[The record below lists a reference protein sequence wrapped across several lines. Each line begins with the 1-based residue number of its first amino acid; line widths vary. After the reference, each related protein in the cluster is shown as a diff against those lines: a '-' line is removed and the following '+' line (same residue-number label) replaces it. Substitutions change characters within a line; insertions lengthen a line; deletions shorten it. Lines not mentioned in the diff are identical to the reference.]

1 MKIYVKPVAQVMN
14 FTQVEAI
21 ATNPWGSFAE
31 DLEELGGSITSY
43 DYGSGVQ
50 LGGNA

>member
-1 MKIYVKPVAQVMN
+1 MKNYTKPELNTLELVSVD
-14 FTQVEAI
+14 AI

-50 LGGNA
+50 LGQ

>member
-1 MKIYVKPVAQVMN
+1 MKFYEKPVLAKMSMVQSE
-14 FTQVEAI
+14 TL

-31 DLEELGGSITSY
+31 DLDELGGSITSY

-50 LGGNA
+50 LGGVQ